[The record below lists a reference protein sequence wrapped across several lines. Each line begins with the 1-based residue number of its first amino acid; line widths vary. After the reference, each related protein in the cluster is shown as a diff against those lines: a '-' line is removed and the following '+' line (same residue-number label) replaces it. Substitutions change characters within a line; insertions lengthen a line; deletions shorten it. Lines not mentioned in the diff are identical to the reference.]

1 MAIKTQIAPCLWF
14 DTQAEDAA
22 KFYVAIFADSG
33 IDAISRDG
41 KEGFEFH
48 GQPEG
53 SVMTVAFRLAGQ
65 AFTALNGGPQFK
77 FTEAVSFQIFC
88 DTQDEIDHLWNKL
101 SAGGEEVQ
109 ALGEKLLVAGPDQLS
124 GAERMRVMAD
134 QRVMVWLHQQMW
146 QRPGGSLASWW
157 RGAILEFSRRD

>member
-1 MAIKTQIAPCLWF
+1 MAIKTRIAPCLWF
-14 DTQAEDAA
+14 DIQAEDAA
-22 KFYVAIFADSG
+22 KFYVEIFADSG
-33 IDAISRDG
+33 IDAISRYG

-65 AFTALNGGPQFK
+65 AFTALNGGSQFK

-88 DTQDEIDHLWNKL
+88 DTQEEIDHFWNKL

-109 ALGEKLLVAGPDQLS
+109 CGWLKDRFGLSWQIVPAGLPEMMCDADTQRS
-124 GAERMRVMAD
+124 QRAMRVLMRMKKLDIAALK
-134 QRVMVWLHQQMW
+134 RAFY
-146 QRPGGSLASWW
+146 GK
-157 RGAILEFSRRD
+157 